1 MESKL
6 LEFREQINTSYII
19 KYTNH
24 DIDDE
29 LKTCCYITKKALL
42 HLFEC
47 IPCEQEKSNFIT
59 IYFEYK
65 NIGHVCCLYNNQIY
79 QSFEGHNYLQITPLR
94 ITIKKLLSNIRQN
107 IALFYPMKY
116 IELDILDDLY
126 VQTRYYFANAC
137 EKIVISNI
145 NRLIS

>member
-29 LKTCCYITKKALL
+29 LKTCCYITKKALMY
-42 HLFEC
+42 LFEC

-65 NIGHVCCLYNNQIY
+65 NIGHMCCLYNNQIY
-79 QSFEGHNYLQITPLR
+79 QSFEAHNYLQITPLH
-94 ITIKKLLSNIRQN
+94 ITIKELLSNIGHY
-107 IALFYPMKY
+107 IGLFYPTEY
-116 IELDILDDLY
+116 IELDIPNDLY
-126 VQTRYYFANAC
+126 VQTRYYFAHAHE
-137 EKIVISNI
+137 EKVISNI